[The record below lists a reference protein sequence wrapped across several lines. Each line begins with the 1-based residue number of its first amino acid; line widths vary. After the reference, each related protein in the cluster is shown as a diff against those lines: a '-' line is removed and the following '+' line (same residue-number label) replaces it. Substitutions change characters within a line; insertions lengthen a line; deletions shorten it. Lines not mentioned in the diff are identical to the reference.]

1 MSYRHPFP
9 SGLNVSGSWSPFAF
23 ALDGPAPGPPR
34 RAGGEK
40 EREKERDQ
48 EREKGEGVSSPC
60 AAVYPDVSAGINEG
74 RQAGLILRLVFP
86 RDCSTNSSLAVD
98 KFPFVVHISPRMVGV
113 VQVAEHQTVDLEV
126 VGSRPITH
134 P

>member
-34 RAGGEK
+34 RAGGVK

-48 EREKGEGVSSPC
+48 EREKGEGGVFLMRCSVSRRERGNQRRPAGRSDSPLGF
-60 AAVYPDVSAGINEG
+60 P
-74 RQAGLILRLVFP
+74 AGLLDEFIP
-86 RDCSTNSSLAVD
+86 D
-98 KFPFVVHISPRMVGV
+98 G
-113 VQVAEHQTVDLEV
+113 
-126 VGSRPITH
+126 
-134 P
+134 